1 VPACAAR
8 ARRDRQEAACRR
20 ADGAP
25 ALVRV
30 GRGAA
35 GRSPP
40 PPPPTPRRR
49 LSLSPPPARRTPK
62 AHLVHLFRIVVSVS
76 EPFFFTISGVSIA
89 EVRHFRSRVC
99 SQALFH
105 CLHDISDAPSCSIR
119 QGHEQS
125 SPGSVIRYTYMPT
138 VSERLTR
145 SPAFP
150 DAAKPSR
157 WIGLRDIGLRGTDM
171 RDRAEISLR
180 QCSKLRALAG
190 LGPVTSSDVRKI
202 VR

>member
-35 GRSPP
+35 GRSPSP
-40 PPPPTPRRR
+40 PPLTPRRR
-49 LSLSPPPARRTPK
+49 LSLSPPPARQTPK
-62 AHLVHLFRIVVSVS
+62 AHLVHLSRIVVPVS
-76 EPFFFTISGVSIA
+76 EPFFLPSAVYRSRKESISGH
-89 EVRHFRSRVC
+89 VRA
-99 SQALFH
+99 QALFH
-105 CLHDISDAPSCSIR
+105 YPHGVSGAPSCSIR

-138 VSERLTR
+138 VSERLAR

-150 DAAKPSR
+150 DAAKLSR

-180 QCSKLRALAG
+180 PCSKLRALAG

>member
-1 VPACAAR
+1 MRSARSSRSPRSGVPTCRRRTSSR
-8 ARRDRQEAACRR
+8 ARRQRRCREVATAATTD
-20 ADGAP
+20 AATP
-25 ALVRV
+25 TLALT
-30 GRGAA
+30 AA
-35 GRSPP
+35 GSADPEGTSRASFSD
-40 PPPPTPRRR
+40 RRVCLR
-49 LSLSPPPARRTPK
+49 AL
-62 AHLVHLFRIVVSVS
+62 
-76 EPFFFTISGVSIA
+76 FFTISGVSI
-89 EVRHFRSRVC
+89 EEGRHFRSRVC

-138 VSERLTR
+138 VSERLAR

-180 QCSKLRALAG
+180 PCSKLRALAG